1 MVTRLYE
8 IEYKVLDGERG
19 SQGFGAGEAGE
30 AGEKYKWI
38 EESWSY

>member
-19 SQGFGAGEAGE
+19 SKGFGAGE